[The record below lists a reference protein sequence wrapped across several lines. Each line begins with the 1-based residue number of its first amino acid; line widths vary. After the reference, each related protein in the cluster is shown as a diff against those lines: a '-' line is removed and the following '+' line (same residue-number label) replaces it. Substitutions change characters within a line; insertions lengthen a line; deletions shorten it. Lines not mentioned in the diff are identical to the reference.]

1 MQNSPGLILHQLL
14 LGAQLEAIQAQKTKK
29 DWNNTELTAF
39 LLTMEKLLWSRKT
52 VPEKV
57 ISSLDSS
64 WTTA

>member
-39 LLTMEKLLWSRKT
+39 
-52 VPEKV
+52 
-57 ISSLDSS
+57 
-64 WTTA
+64 